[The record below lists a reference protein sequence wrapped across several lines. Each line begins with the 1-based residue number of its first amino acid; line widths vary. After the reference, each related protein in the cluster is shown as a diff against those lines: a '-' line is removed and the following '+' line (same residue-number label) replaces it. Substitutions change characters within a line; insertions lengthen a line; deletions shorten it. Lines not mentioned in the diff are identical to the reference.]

1 MVIPNSQFSKSFQDA
16 TRDIRT
22 TGVKDG
28 SVIRKGKVSQPRV
41 LDISVKRSPAPIAAL
56 KTL

>member
-1 MVIPNSQFSKSFQDA
+1 MIIPVLQFSKNFQDA

-22 TGVKDG
+22 TGIKDG
-28 SVIRKGKVSQPRV
+28 SMIRKRKASQPKV

>member
-1 MVIPNSQFSKSFQDA
+1 MIIPNLQFPKNFQDA

-22 TGVKDG
+22 TGVKDR
-28 SVIRKGKVSQPRV
+28 SVIRKRKASQPRV